1 MLSFWILLGVIVS
14 LSILYLIWPFFVYF
28 FFFIFLSKSRQLKK
42 AGEWAI
48 VTGASEGIGKA
59 FAEQLAKR
67 KLNIL
72 LISLPEDKLEIAAEE
87 ISKKYNVQTKTF
99 AGDFSNVNMRDTYF
113 NSEIDSLSSI
123 SCLVNN
129 VGIAYKYPDAFATAD
144 HLNQD
149 FLEKIITINVTTMT
163 KLTRM
168 VLPKMITDPLPV
180 KGAKR
185 FIINMSS
192 ISGVITIPYFS
203 VYGATKAYVVSFTRS
218 LAIELKET
226 CVRVQAYTPSL
237 IATSMTGFTKP
248 TAGIP
253 SPTIFVKSA
262 LTMLGVQTVCSGY
275 FLHAMRQHILG
286 IFPRCVISPRLGRRM
301 LRARDKQLKKMN
313 TA

>member
-1 MLSFWILLGVIVS
+1 MLSFWMLLGVIFS
-14 LSILYLIWPFFVYF
+14 LSVLYLIWPFFVYF

-42 AGEWAI
+42 AGEWTI
-48 VTGASEGIGKA
+48 VTGASEGIGRA

-67 KLNIL
+67 KLNVL

-87 ISKKYNVQTKTF
+87 IAKKYNS
-99 AGDFSNVNMRDTYF
+99 DFPYDELKV
-113 NSEIDSLSSI
+113 EINNLSSI

-180 KGAKR
+180 KGAK
-185 FIINMSS
+185 
-192 ISGVITIPYFS
+192 
-203 VYGATKAYVVSFTRS
+203 S
-218 LAIELKET
+218 LATELKGT
-226 CVRVQAYTPSL
+226 CVRVQAFTPSL

-248 TAGIP
+248 TAEIP
-253 SPTIFVKSA
+253 SPDSLCEISSHDAWGSNCMFGLFLARHEATYI
-262 LTMLGVQTVCSGY
+262 GNIPQTYGFAQSWEKN
-275 FLHAMRQHILG
+275 ASRQG
-286 IFPRCVISPRLGRRM
+286 
-301 LRARDKQLKKMN
+301 
-313 TA
+313 